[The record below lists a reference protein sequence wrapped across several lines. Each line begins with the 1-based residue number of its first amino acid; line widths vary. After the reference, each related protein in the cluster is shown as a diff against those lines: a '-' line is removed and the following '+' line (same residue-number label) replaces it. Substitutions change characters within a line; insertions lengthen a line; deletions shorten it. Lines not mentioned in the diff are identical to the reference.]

1 MLTERQNRIWDAI
14 VENGIATDEEICLVV
29 KAFGASEENLNKII
43 YVRTG
48 YNDIE
53 QFLEEEED

>member
-14 VENGIATDEEICLVV
+14 VENGIATNEEIGLVV
-29 KAFGASEENLNKII
+29 GAFGMSEENLNKII